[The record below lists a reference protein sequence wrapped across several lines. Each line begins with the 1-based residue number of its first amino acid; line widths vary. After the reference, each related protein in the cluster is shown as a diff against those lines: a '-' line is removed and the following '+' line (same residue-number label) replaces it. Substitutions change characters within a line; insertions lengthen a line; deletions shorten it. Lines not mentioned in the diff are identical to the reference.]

1 MRLAQEKSQPAFSP
15 PLHAVSHSF
24 QIWPRRGSVAG
35 IVFASASSFGSRMR
49 MPSLPSMAMSIF
61 AFVPTYITP
70 SFGSGAPASSFGA
83 GGLIRPSHQVKR
95 SSGKFPRFG

>member
-1 MRLAQEKSQPAFSP
+1 MNPADPQASSSNFSP
-15 PLHAVSHSF
+15 
-24 QIWPRRGSVAG
+24 
-35 IVFASASSFGSRMR
+35 SFGSRMR
-49 MPSLPSMAMSIF
+49 ISLCFSMEMSIF

-83 GGLIRPSHQVKR
+83 GGLMRPSHHVKR

>member
-1 MRLAQEKSQPAFSP
+1 M
-15 PLHAVSHSF
+15 HAVSHSF

-35 IVFASASSFGSRMR
+35 IVFACASSFGSRMR
-49 MPSLPSMAMSIF
+49 ISLCFSMEMSIF

-83 GGLIRPSHQVKR
+83 GGLMRPSHHVKR